1 MQYLLYSIICFRVRR
16 TTKEVFV
23 ANVMEA
29 TLANHKV
36 FTHQHAQ
43 DAEVT
48 SAQYKKANGIPSPFS
63 NDTDNP

>member
-1 MQYLLYSIICFRVRR
+1 M
-16 TTKEVFV
+16 FV
-23 ANVMEA
+23 ADIMDT

-48 SAQYKKANGIPSPFS
+48 STQYKKANGIPSPLVMTQIAHSLSQF
-63 NDTDNP
+63 